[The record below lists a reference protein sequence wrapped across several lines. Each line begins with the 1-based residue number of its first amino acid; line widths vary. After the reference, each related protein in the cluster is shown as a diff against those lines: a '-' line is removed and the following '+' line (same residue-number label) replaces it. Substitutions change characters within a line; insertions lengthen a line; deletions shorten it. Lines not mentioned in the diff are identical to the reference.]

1 MGTCYWL
8 FVSCPPS
15 FTFDLLA
22 WSLRAYPNTAMF
34 PDMRTSLSTLNAIGI
49 KPPIFLL
56 TIGRLDDF
64 EARSP
69 DELSLRKGDRI
80 ELIERDD
87 DFGDGW
93 YLGKHIQNGK
103 TGLFPEGEI
112 SVSAD
117 GVRRLTLCSKVYT
130 TTTPKT
136 IQVSATTMSTAAK
149 VVAGN
154 TSNLHK
160 SDPSRK
166 EGQKQGIATLSLQ
179 GSPEPINSDGA
190 TPPPLNTTPPYQR
203 TVSVPSVS
211 IGSQAMAAT
220 TPTQRSLSMMHQG
233 PDEDSPVMNETL
245 SVIDEH
251 ITDMKNPR
259 SGGLAAARRLTN
271 ESGSEYSTHI
281 DQRTSYINGHETDE
295 EERNLHTEREVL
307 TWSPRQVAEHLEDI
321 GVEPR
326 HCEVFKE
333 QEISGEILLAMDQSS
348 IFMKEFDLGP
358 VGPRLRTWYKIK
370 ALQEEVRGPEIM
382 RKQTTNMMSSNASS
396 DDLRLQRAGSAAGST
411 FSTNLFSQPSPGSP
425 HQRHGSPYIRNDGP
439 SPQPS
444 PSPQLLHSQRR
455 DASSTPVSFTFKSG
469 LDSPGRPSAASVR
482 EFNHS
487 RRHSAV
493 DFASTLSPAT
503 PTIPDESS
511 TSNQINITSLHKKSP
526 SLDRNWAMG
535 GPHPAMNGRP
545 RSATS
550 GSLFLRNTFD
560 PHATESSQSHDISR
574 DLDREYVS
582 GGEMDGKKARNV
594 LRKRD
599 TTSVNHSRQSS
610 YHAETKRLSFA
621 GAMRH
626 SRFSSVDSIK
636 DTVAALTSPA
646 TKLYQNNNFMGHF
659 RNSSANEAVTATPST
674 ADISSPTVTKLDYD
688 IKNTSTKPNMKII
701 TSSTDASNGAA
712 SNGSPKSAV
721 APTKSISKPRMGL
734 RAISDAVTGTERAL
748 VSTPASVP
756 SPIKEASV
764 QSPART
770 GSTSPSAASQSIERE
785 STDASSKDT
794 SGAPT
799 RLTPTSGTRR
809 KPKKETSAY
818 IRGLE
823 HKSPKDQM
831 EGCDYSGWM
840 KKRSSNIMTTWKP
853 RLFVLRGR
861 RLSYYYAETDT
872 QEKGLI
878 DISSH
883 RVLPAD
889 RDIIAGI
896 HATVT
901 GAKSSPVSPA
911 TAQMPTLASED
922 AATIQSRLPVQKADS
937 DSMFIFKLVP
947 PRTGLSRA
955 VNFTKPT
962 VHYFAVENIAQG
974 RLWMAALMKATIDRD
989 ETKPI
994 TTTYQQKT
1002 ISLGKA
1008 RAMKQ
1013 RPPALMNLLQEKTE
1027 GGGNE
1032 VKSEGMGLNI
1042 QGLEQDKE
1050 GTGSLDCALPRPTE
1064 EENNVDEAK
1073 EE

>member
-1 MGTCYWL
+1 MVG
-8 FVSCPPS
+8 P
-15 FTFDLLA
+15 
-22 WSLRAYPNTAMF
+22 
-34 PDMRTSLSTLNAIGI
+34 
-49 KPPIFLL
+49 
-56 TIGRLDDF
+56 DDF

-69 DELSLRKGDRI
+69 DELSLRKADRI

-103 TGLFPEGEI
+103 TGLFPEGETFV
-112 SVSAD
+112 SVDVA
-117 GVRRLTLCSKVYT
+117 RMLTLCFKVYT

-136 IQVSATTMSTAAK
+136 IQVSATTMATAAK
-149 VVAGN
+149 IVAAT
-154 TSNLHK
+154 TSNLHTG
-160 SDPSRK
+160 DPIQP
-166 EGQKQGIATLSLQ
+166 EGQKQGTATLSFQ
-179 GSPEPINSDGA
+179 GSAKPMNSEEA
-190 TPPPLNTTPPYQR
+190 TPPPLNTTPPSQR
-203 TVSVPSVS
+203 TASVPNVS
-211 IGSQAMAAT
+211 IASQALAAT
-220 TPTQRSLSMMHQG
+220 TPAQRSLSMVHQG

-259 SGGLAAARRLTN
+259 SGALAVERRMTN
-271 ESGSEYSTHI
+271 ESGSEYSPHL
-281 DQRTSYINGHETDE
+281 DQRISYINGHETDE
-295 EERNLHTEREVL
+295 EERNLHTEREVS
-307 TWSPRQVAEHLEDI
+307 TWSPSQVAEHLEDI

-326 HCEVFKE
+326 HCQIFKE

-370 ALQEEVRGPEIM
+370 ALQEEFRGPETMI
-382 RKQTTNMMSSNASS
+382 KPTTNVISSNASS
-396 DDLRLQRAGSAAGST
+396 DDLGLHRGGSVAGSN
-411 FSTNLFSQPSPGSP
+411 FSTNLFGQPSPSSP
-425 HQRHGSPYIRNDGP
+425 HQRYGSPFTRHDGS
-439 SPQPS
+439 SPQSS
-444 PSPQLLHSQRR
+444 PSPQLLQSQKR

-469 LDSPGRPSAASVR
+469 LESPSRPSAASIR
-482 EFNHS
+482 ELNHS

-503 PTIPDESS
+503 PSIPNESTIPD
-511 TSNQINITSLHKKSP
+511 QINVTSSHKKTP
-526 SLDRNWAMG
+526 SFDRNWVMG
-535 GPHPAMNGRP
+535 GPHPVMNGRP

-550 GSLFLRNTFD
+550 GSFFPRAERNTFD
-560 PHATESSQSHDISR
+560 PHATESSQSHVISR

-582 GGEMDGKKARNV
+582 GSEMDGKKSRNV

-599 TTSVNHSRQSS
+599 TFSANHSRQSS
-610 YHAETKRLSFA
+610 YHADTKRLSFA
-621 GAMRH
+621 GAKRH
-626 SRFSSVDSIK
+626 SRFGSVDSIK

-646 TKLYQNNNFMGHF
+646 TRLYQNNSFMGHF
-659 RNSSANEAVTATPST
+659 RNSSANEAIEKTPPT
-674 ADISSPTVTKLDYD
+674 TDLTSPTVTKLEYD
-688 IKNTSTKPNMKII
+688 NKKLNTKPSMKII
-701 TSSTDASNGAA
+701 TSSMDASNRAA
-712 SNGSPKSAV
+712 SNGSPKSAI
-721 APTKSISKPRMGL
+721 APAKSVSKPRMGL
-734 RAISDAVTGTERAL
+734 RAISDAVTGNERAI
-748 VSTPASVP
+748 VSTPASVS
-756 SPIKEASV
+756 SPIREASV
-764 QSPART
+764 QSPTRT

-794 SGAPT
+794 GGVPT

-823 HKSPKDQM
+823 HKSPKEQM

-911 TAQMPTLASED
+911 AAQMPTIASED
-922 AATIQSRLPVQKADS
+922 AATIQSRSPVQKTDS

-962 VHYFAVENIAQG
+962 VHYFAVENVAQG

-1027 GGGNE
+1027 GMHGEAKG
-1032 VKSEGMGLNI
+1032 EGTGLNI
-1042 QGLEQDKE
+1042 EGLEQDKDR
-1050 GTGSLDCALPRPTE
+1050 TRSLTYALTRPTDE
-1064 EENNVDEAK
+1064 GNTVEEAK
-1073 EE
+1073 EA

>member
-1 MGTCYWL
+1 MAFRHLNGSTKKTE
-8 FVSCPPS
+8 PG
-15 FTFDLLA
+15 DMLLVVH
-22 WSLRAYPNTAMF
+22 
-34 PDMRTSLSTLNAIGI
+34 
-49 KPPIFLL
+49 
-56 TIGRLDDF
+56 DF

-93 YLGKHIQNGK
+93 YLGKHVQNGK
-103 TGLFPEGEI
+103 TGLFPE
-112 SVSAD
+112 
-117 GVRRLTLCSKVYT
+117 VYT
-130 TTTPKT
+130 TIAPKT
-136 IQVSATTMSTAAK
+136 IQVSAATMATAANI
-149 VVAGN
+149 VARATN
-154 TSNLHK
+154 TLHT
-160 SDPSRK
+160 SGPSQH
-166 EGQKQGIATLSLQ
+166 EGQKQVTATLSLQ
-179 GSPEPINSDGA
+179 GSPKPIISDGA
-190 TPPPLNTTPPYQR
+190 TPPPLNTTPPSQR
-203 TVSVPSVS
+203 TASVPNVS
-211 IGSQAMAAT
+211 IGSQVMAAA
-220 TPTQRSLSMMHQG
+220 TPAQRSLSMVHQG

-259 SGGLAAARRLTN
+259 SGGLAAERRPTT

-281 DQRTSYINGHETDE
+281 DRRLSYINGQETDE

-307 TWSPRQVAEHLEDI
+307 TWSPRQVAEYLEDI

-358 VGPRLRTWYKIK
+358 VGPRLRTWYKVK
-370 ALQEEVRGPEIM
+370 ALQEEVRGPEVIT
-382 RKQTTNMMSSNASS
+382 KQTPNMISSNASS
-396 DDLRLQRAGSAAGST
+396 DDIRLQRGGSVAGST

-425 HQRHGSPYIRNDGP
+425 YQRHGSPYTRHDGP
-439 SPQPS
+439 SPQSS
-444 PSPQLLHSQRR
+444 PSPQLLQTQRR

-469 LDSPGRPSAASVR
+469 FDSPSRPSAASVR
-482 EFNHS
+482 DFNHS

-493 DFASTLSPAT
+493 DFASTFSPAT
-503 PTIPDESS
+503 PTIPDDSS
-511 TSNQINITSLHKKSP
+511 IPSQGNVTSSHKKSP
-526 SLDRNWAMG
+526 SLDRNWTMG
-535 GPHPAMNGRP
+535 GSHPIMNGRP

-550 GSLFLRNTFD
+550 GSLFPRAERNTYD
-560 PHATESSQSHDISR
+560 PLAAESSYSQNVSR
-574 DLDREYVS
+574 DLDRGYVS
-582 GGEMDGKKARNV
+582 GSEMDSKKARNV

-599 TTSVNHSRQSS
+599 AVSANHSRQSS

-621 GAMRH
+621 GARRH
-626 SRFSSVDSIK
+626 SRFGSVDSIK

-646 TKLYQNNNFMGHF
+646 TKLYQNNSFKGHF
-659 RNSSANEAVTATPST
+659 RNSSANEAVRMTPLAT
-674 ADISSPTVTKLDYD
+674 DISSPTVTKLEYD
-688 IKNTSTKPNMKII
+688 SKRPSTKPNMKII
-701 TSSTDASNGAA
+701 TSSTNPNNRAA

-721 APTKSISKPRMGL
+721 APAKSVSKPRMGL
-734 RAISDAVTGTERAL
+734 RAISDAITGNERAL

-756 SPIKEASV
+756 SPVREASV
-764 QSPART
+764 QSPTRT

-794 SGAPT
+794 NGVPT

-823 HKSPKDQM
+823 HKSPKEQM

-911 TAQMPTLASED
+911 TAQMPTSASED
-922 AATIQSRLPVQKADS
+922 AATAQSRSPVQKADS

-962 VHYFAVENIAQG
+962 VHYLAVENVAQG

-1008 RAMKQ
+1008 KAMKQ
-1013 RPPALMNLLQEKTE
+1013 RPPALMNLLQERTE
-1027 GGGNE
+1027 GVE
-1032 VKSEGMGLNI
+1032 DEAQSERAGLNI

-1050 GTGSLDCALPRPTE
+1050 RTRSLDYAPPTE
-1064 EENNVDEAK
+1064 ERNNVDGAK
-1073 EE
+1073 EA

>member
-1 MGTCYWL
+1 M
-8 FVSCPPS
+8 
-15 FTFDLLA
+15 A
-22 WSLRAYPNTAMF
+22 
-34 PDMRTSLSTLNAIGI
+34 
-49 KPPIFLL
+49 
-56 TIGRLDDF
+56 
-64 EARSP
+64 
-69 DELSLRKGDRI
+69 
-80 ELIERDD
+80 
-87 DFGDGW
+87 
-93 YLGKHIQNGK
+93 
-103 TGLFPEGEI
+103 
-112 SVSAD
+112 
-117 GVRRLTLCSKVYT
+117 
-130 TTTPKT
+130 
-136 IQVSATTMSTAAK
+136 TAAK
-149 VVAGN
+149 IVGVT
-154 TSNLHK
+154 TSNLHTG
-160 SDPSRK
+160 SSSQHD
-166 EGQKQGIATLSLQ
+166 GQKQELATLSLQ

-190 TPPPLNTTPPYQR
+190 TPPPLNTTPPSQR
-203 TVSVPSVS
+203 TSAIPNMSL
-211 IGSQAMAAT
+211 GSQQALAAT
-220 TPTQRSLSMMHQG
+220 TPGQRSLSMVHQG

-259 SGGLAAARRLTN
+259 SGALAVERRVTH
-271 ESGSEYSTHI
+271 ESGSEYSPHI
-281 DQRTSYINGHETDE
+281 DQRISYINGHETDE
-295 EERNLHTEREVL
+295 EERNLHTESEVSI
-307 TWSPRQVAEHLEDI
+307 WSPTQVAEYLEDI

-326 HCEVFKE
+326 HCQIFKE

-370 ALQEEVRGPEIM
+370 ALQEEVRGPEIIT
-382 RKQTTNMMSSNASS
+382 KQTTNLISSNASS
-396 DDLRLQRAGSAAGST
+396 DELRLQRGGSVAGST
-411 FSTNLFSQPSPGSP
+411 FSTNLFSQPSPTSP
-425 HQRHGSPYIRNDGP
+425 RQIYSSPYIRHDAP
-439 SPQPS
+439 SPQPL
-444 PSPQLLHSQRR
+444 PSPQLLQSQKR

-469 LDSPGRPSAASVR
+469 LDSPSRPSAASVR
-482 EFNHS
+482 ELNHS

-493 DFASTLSPAT
+493 DFASTSSPV
-503 PTIPDESS
+503 IPSISNEPP
-511 TSNQINITSLHKKSP
+511 TSNQINTTSSHKKTP
-526 SLDRNWAMG
+526 SFDHDWAMG
-535 GPHPAMNGRP
+535 GPHPVANARP

-550 GSLFLRNTFD
+550 GSVFPRAERNTFD
-560 PHATESSQSHDISR
+560 PHAAESSQSHVISR
-574 DLDREYVS
+574 DFDREYVS
-582 GGEMDGKKARNV
+582 GSEMDGKKARNV

-599 TTSVNHSRQSS
+599 TVSANHSRQSS
-610 YHAETKRLSFA
+610 YHADTKRMSFA
-621 GAMRH
+621 GAKRH
-626 SRFSSVDSIK
+626 SRFSSVDSLK

-646 TKLYQNNNFMGHF
+646 TKLYQNSSFMGHF
-659 RNSSANEAVTATPST
+659 RNSSANEAILKSPPTTDLT
-674 ADISSPTVTKLDYD
+674 SPTVTKLEYD
-688 IKNTSTKPNMKII
+688 NKRLSTKPSMKII

-712 SNGSPKSAV
+712 LNGSPKSAV
-721 APTKSISKPRMGL
+721 APAKSISKPRMGL

-748 VSTPASVP
+748 VSSPASVS
-756 SPIKEASV
+756 SPTKEASV
-764 QSPART
+764 QSPTRT

-785 STDASSKDT
+785 STDTSSKDN
-794 SGAPT
+794 SGAPVK
-799 RLTPTSGTRR
+799 LTPTSGTRR

-823 HKSPKDQM
+823 HKSPKEQM

-911 TAQMPTLASED
+911 AAQMSTLASED
-922 AATIQSRLPVQKADS
+922 AATIQYRSLAQKTDS

-1027 GGGNE
+1027 RMENE
-1032 VKSEGMGLNI
+1032 AKGEGTGLNI
-1042 QGLEQDKE
+1042 QGLGTDQDK
-1050 GTGSLDCALPRPTE
+1050 TASLSYAIPPPTE
-1064 EENNVDEAK
+1064 DGNKLEEANEA
-1073 EE
+1073 

>member
-1 MGTCYWL
+1 
-8 FVSCPPS
+8 
-15 FTFDLLA
+15 
-22 WSLRAYPNTAMF
+22 
-34 PDMRTSLSTLNAIGI
+34 
-49 KPPIFLL
+49 
-56 TIGRLDDF
+56 
-64 EARSP
+64 
-69 DELSLRKGDRI
+69 
-80 ELIERDD
+80 
-87 DFGDGW
+87 
-93 YLGKHIQNGK
+93 
-103 TGLFPEGEI
+103 
-112 SVSAD
+112 
-117 GVRRLTLCSKVYT
+117 
-130 TTTPKT
+130 
-136 IQVSATTMSTAAK
+136 
-149 VVAGN
+149 
-154 TSNLHK
+154 
-160 SDPSRK
+160 
-166 EGQKQGIATLSLQ
+166 
-179 GSPEPINSDGA
+179 
-190 TPPPLNTTPPYQR
+190 
-203 TVSVPSVS
+203 
-211 IGSQAMAAT
+211 
-220 TPTQRSLSMMHQG
+220 
-233 PDEDSPVMNETL
+233 MNETL

-251 ITDMKNPR
+251 IIDMKNPQ
-259 SGGLAAARRLTN
+259 SGALTVERRMTN
-271 ESGSEYSTHI
+271 ESGSEYSPHTDHRI
-281 DQRTSYINGHETDE
+281 SYINGHETEE
-295 EERNLHTEREVL
+295 EERNLHTEREVSL
-307 TWSPRQVAEHLEDI
+307 WSPSQVAEYLEDI
-321 GVEPR
+321 EVERR
-326 HCEVFKE
+326 HCQIFKE

-370 ALQEEVRGPEIM
+370 ALQEEVRGPEIIT
-382 RKQTTNMMSSNASS
+382 KPTTNMISSNASS
-396 DDLRLQRAGSAAGST
+396 DDLRLQRAGSVAGSA
-411 FSTNLFSQPSPGSP
+411 FSTNLFSQPSPTSP
-425 HQRHGSPYIRNDGP
+425 HQRYGSPNVRQDGP

-444 PSPQLLHSQRR
+444 PSPQFLQSQKR

-469 LDSPGRPSAASVR
+469 LDSPSRPSAASIR
-482 EFNHS
+482 DLNHS

-503 PTIPDESS
+503 PSLPNELSTPNQSRTISS
-511 TSNQINITSLHKKSP
+511 HMKTP
-526 SLDRNWAMG
+526 SFDRNWAMG
-535 GPHPAMNGRP
+535 DPHPVANGRP

-550 GSLFLRNTFD
+550 GSFFPRAERNTLD
-560 PHATESSQSHDISR
+560 PHATESSQSHIIAR
-574 DLDREYVS
+574 DFDREYVPGS
-582 GGEMDGKKARNV
+582 EMDGKKARNV

-599 TTSVNHSRQSS
+599 TVSANHSRQSS
-610 YHAETKRLSFA
+610 YHADTKRLSFA

-646 TKLYQNNNFMGHF
+646 TKLYHSNSFMGHF
-659 RNSSANEAVTATPST
+659 RNSSANDAVTETQPT
-674 ADISSPTVTKLDYD
+674 TDLTSPTVTKLEYD
-688 IKNTSTKPNMKII
+688 NKRLSTKPSMKII
-701 TSSTDASNGAA
+701 TLSTDASSGAA

-721 APTKSISKPRMGL
+721 APAKSVSKPRMGL
-734 RAISDAVTGTERAL
+734 RAISDAVTGNERAL
-748 VSTPASVP
+748 VSTPASVS
-756 SPIKEASV
+756 SPIKEALV
-764 QSPART
+764 QSPTRT

-785 STDASSKDT
+785 STDASSKDA

-823 HKSPKDQM
+823 HKSPKEQM

-861 RLSYYYAETDT
+861 RLSYYYTETDS

-901 GAKSSPVSPA
+901 GAKSSPVSP
-911 TAQMPTLASED
+911 
-922 AATIQSRLPVQKADS
+922 TIQSRSPVQKIDS

-1027 GGGNE
+1027 AMDGGAKSEGRGLNIRGLEHDKDRTASLSYALPQPTDEGNE
-1032 VKSEGMGLNI
+1032 V
-1042 QGLEQDKE
+1042 
-1050 GTGSLDCALPRPTE
+1050 E
-1064 EENNVDEAK
+1064 EAEEA
-1073 EE
+1073 

>member
-1 MGTCYWL
+1 M
-8 FVSCPPS
+8 
-15 FTFDLLA
+15 A
-22 WSLRAYPNTAMF
+22 
-34 PDMRTSLSTLNAIGI
+34 
-49 KPPIFLL
+49 
-56 TIGRLDDF
+56 
-64 EARSP
+64 
-69 DELSLRKGDRI
+69 
-80 ELIERDD
+80 
-87 DFGDGW
+87 
-93 YLGKHIQNGK
+93 
-103 TGLFPEGEI
+103 
-112 SVSAD
+112 
-117 GVRRLTLCSKVYT
+117 
-130 TTTPKT
+130 
-136 IQVSATTMSTAAK
+136 TAAK
-149 VVAGN
+149 IVAGT
-154 TSNLHK
+154 TSSIHTVG
-160 SDPSRK
+160 SPQQD
-166 EGQKQGIATLSLQ
+166 GQKQGMATSALQ
-179 GSPEPINSDGA
+179 GSSKPINSDGA
-190 TPPPLNTTPPYQR
+190 TPPPLNTTLPSQR
-203 TVSVPSVS
+203 ISSVPNVS
-211 IGSQAMAAT
+211 QGSQAIAAT
-220 TPTQRSLSMMHQG
+220 TPAQRSLSMVHQG
-233 PDEDSPVMNETL
+233 PDGDSPVMNETL

-259 SGGLAAARRLTN
+259 SGGLATGRRLTN

-281 DQRTSYINGHETDE
+281 DQRLSYINGHETDE

-307 TWSPRQVAEHLEDI
+307 NWSPRQVAEYLEDV
-321 GVEPR
+321 GVERR
-326 HCEVFKE
+326 HCEIFKD
-333 QEISGEILLAMDQSS
+333 QEISGEILLSMDQSS

-370 ALQEEVRGPEIM
+370 ALQEEVRGHEVIT
-382 RKQTTNMMSSNASS
+382 KQTTNMISSNASS
-396 DDLRLQRAGSAAGST
+396 DDLRLQRGGSAAGSP
-411 FSTNLFSQPSPGSP
+411 FSTNLYRQASPS
-425 HQRHGSPYIRNDGP
+425 SPYIGHDAAT
-439 SPQPS
+439 PQPS
-444 PSPQLLHSQRR
+444 PSPQLLQSQRR
-455 DASSTPVSFTFKSG
+455 DATSTPVSLTFRSG
-469 LDSPGRPSAASVR
+469 LDSPSRPSAASVR
-482 EFNHS
+482 DLNHS

-493 DFASTLSPAT
+493 DFASNFSQAT
-503 PTIPDESS
+503 PTVSNEFPAPDQ
-511 TSNQINITSLHKKSP
+511 TTGASLHRKNP

-535 GPHPAMNGRP
+535 IPYPAMNSRP

-550 GSLFLRNTFD
+550 SSLFPRAERNTFD
-560 PHATESSQSHDISR
+560 PHSTEVNNSQITSR
-574 DLDREYVS
+574 DLDRDYVS
-582 GGEMDGKKARNV
+582 GSEMDGKKARNV

-599 TTSVNHSRQSS
+599 TVSANHSRQSS
-610 YHAETKRLSFA
+610 YHADTKRLSFA
-621 GAMRH
+621 GARRH

-636 DTVAALTSPA
+636 DAVAALTSPA
-646 TKLYQNNNFMGHF
+646 TKLYQNNSLMGHF
-659 RNSSANEAVTATPST
+659 RNSSANEAVMQTPATT
-674 ADISSPTVTKLDYD
+674 DISSPTVTKLEYD
-688 IKNTSTKPNMKII
+688 DKKPSLKPNMKIV
-701 TSSTDASNGAA
+701 TSSTNTGNGAA

-721 APTKSISKPRMGL
+721 APAKSVSKPRMGL
-734 RAISDAVTGTERAL
+734 RAISDAVTGNERAL
-748 VSTPASVP
+748 VFTPASV
-756 SPIKEASV
+756 SPTIKEAAV
-764 QSPART
+764 QSPTRT

-809 KPKKETSAY
+809 KAKKETSAY

-823 HKSPKDQM
+823 HKSPKEQM

-911 TAQMPTLASED
+911 TAQMPTSASED
-922 AATIQSRLPVQKADS
+922 AATVQSRSPVQKGDS

-962 VHYFAVENIAQG
+962 VHYFAVENVALG
-974 RLWMAALMKATIDRD
+974 RLWMAELMKATIDRD

-1013 RPPALMNLLQEKTE
+1013 RPPALMNLLQEKNEALEDGAKTE
-1027 GGGNE
+1027 
-1032 VKSEGMGLNI
+1032 VAGLNI
-1042 QGLEQDKE
+1042 QGLEAEKQM
-1050 GTGSLDCALPRPTE
+1050 TGSLDHALPRSTE
-1064 EENNVDEAK
+1064 EANFEDEVQ
-1073 EE
+1073 ET

>member
-1 MGTCYWL
+1 M
-8 FVSCPPS
+8 V
-15 FTFDLLA
+15 
-22 WSLRAYPNTAMF
+22 
-34 PDMRTSLSTLNAIGI
+34 
-49 KPPIFLL
+49 
-56 TIGRLDDF
+56 
-64 EARSP
+64 
-69 DELSLRKGDRI
+69 
-80 ELIERDD
+80 
-87 DFGDGW
+87 
-93 YLGKHIQNGK
+93 
-103 TGLFPEGEI
+103 
-112 SVSAD
+112 
-117 GVRRLTLCSKVYT
+117 
-130 TTTPKT
+130 
-136 IQVSATTMSTAAK
+136 
-149 VVAGN
+149 
-154 TSNLHK
+154 
-160 SDPSRK
+160 
-166 EGQKQGIATLSLQ
+166 
-179 GSPEPINSDGA
+179 
-190 TPPPLNTTPPYQR
+190 
-203 TVSVPSVS
+203 
-211 IGSQAMAAT
+211 
-220 TPTQRSLSMMHQG
+220 HQG

-251 ITDMKNPR
+251 IIDMKNPQSR
-259 SGGLAAARRLTN
+259 ALAVERRLTN
-271 ESGSEYSTHI
+271 ESGSEYSPHT
-281 DQRTSYINGHETDE
+281 DQRISYINGHETEE
-295 EERNLHTEREVL
+295 EERNLHTEREVSL
-307 TWSPRQVAEHLEDI
+307 WSPGQVAEYLEDI
-321 GVEPR
+321 GVERR
-326 HCEVFKE
+326 HCQIFKE

-370 ALQEEVRGPEIM
+370 ALQEEVRGPEII
-382 RKQTTNMMSSNASS
+382 KPATNIISSDASS
-396 DDLRLQRAGSAAGST
+396 DDLRLQRGGSVAGSA
-411 FSTNLFSQPSPGSP
+411 FSTNLFSQPSPTSP
-425 HQRHGSPYIRNDGP
+425 HQRYGSPNVLHDGP

-444 PSPQLLHSQRR
+444 PSPQFLQSQKR

-469 LDSPGRPSAASVR
+469 FDSPSRPSAASIR
-482 EFNHS
+482 DLNHS

-503 PTIPDESS
+503 PSLPNEPSTPNQSNTMSS
-511 TSNQINITSLHKKSP
+511 HKKTP
-526 SLDRNWAMG
+526 SFDRNWAMG
-535 GPHPAMNGRP
+535 DTHPVTNGRP

-550 GSLFLRNTFD
+550 GSFFPRAERNTFD
-560 PHATESSQSHDISR
+560 RHAAESSQSHIIAR
-574 DLDREYVS
+574 DFDSEYVQGS
-582 GGEMDGKKARNV
+582 EMDGKKARNV

-599 TTSVNHSRQSS
+599 TVSANHSRQSS
-610 YHAETKRLSFA
+610 YQPDTKRLSFA

-646 TKLYQNNNFMGHF
+646 SKLYHSNSFMGHF
-659 RNSSANEAVTATPST
+659 RNSSANDAITETPQT
-674 ADISSPTVTKLDYD
+674 TDLTSPTVTKLEYD
-688 IKNTSTKPNMKII
+688 NKRLSTKPSMKII
-701 TSSTDASNGAA
+701 TSSTGASSGAA
-712 SNGSPKSAV
+712 SNASPKSAV
-721 APTKSISKPRMGL
+721 APAKSVSKPRMGL
-734 RAISDAVTGTERAL
+734 RAISDAVTGNERAL
-748 VSTPASVP
+748 ISTSASVS
-756 SPIKEASV
+756 SPIKEAAV
-764 QSPART
+764 QSPTRT

-818 IRGLE
+818 IRGLV
-823 HKSPKDQM
+823 HKSPKEQM

-861 RLSYYYAETDT
+861 RLSYYYAETDS

-901 GAKSSPVSPA
+901 GAKSSPVSP
-911 TAQMPTLASED
+911 TM
-922 AATIQSRLPVQKADS
+922 QSRSPVQKIYS

-962 VHYFAVENIAQG
+962 VHYFAVEDIAQG

-1013 RPPALMNLLQEKTE
+1013 RPPALMNLLQEKAE
-1027 GGGNE
+1027 ERDGGA
-1032 VKSEGMGLNI
+1032 KSEGRGLNI
-1042 QGLEQDKE
+1042 QGLEHDKDR
-1050 GTGSLDCALPRPTE
+1050 TASLTYALPQPTDEGNKVE
-1064 EENNVDEAK
+1064 EAEEA
-1073 EE
+1073 

>member
-1 MGTCYWL
+1 MSQDSSLLIFQSSKALGTIC
-8 FVSCPPS
+8 SNS
-15 FTFDLLA
+15 
-22 WSLRAYPNTAMF
+22 
-34 PDMRTSLSTLNAIGI
+34 
-49 KPPIFLL
+49 L
-56 TIGRLDDF
+56 TIFGPDDF

-69 DELSLRKGDRI
+69 DELSLRKGDRV

-93 YLGKHIQNGK
+93 YLGKQILSGMS
-103 TGLFPEGEI
+103 GLFPEGEI
-112 SVSAD
+112 FVISG
-117 GVRRLTLCSKVYT
+117 GVGALTLCPTVYT
-130 TTTPKT
+130 TTTAKT
-136 IQVSATTMSTAAK
+136 IQVSATTMATATGLT
-149 VVAGN
+149 AGT
-154 TSNLHK
+154 TSNLHT
-160 SDPSRK
+160 SSPSQH
-166 EGQKQGIATLSLQ
+166 EGQKQGTPTLSTQ
-179 GSPEPINSDGA
+179 GSSEPINSDGA
-190 TPPPLNTTPPYQR
+190 TPPPLNTTPPSQR
-203 TVSVPSVS
+203 TASVPNAL
-211 IGSQAMAAT
+211 IGSQTMAAT
-220 TPTQRSLSMMHQG
+220 TPAQRSLSMVHPG
-233 PDEDSPVMNETL
+233 PDKDSPVMNETL

-259 SGGLAAARRLTN
+259 PGGLAVERRLTN
-271 ESGSEYSTHI
+271 ESGSEYSPHG
-281 DQRTSYINGHETDE
+281 DQRLSYINGHETDE
-295 EERNLHTEREVL
+295 EERNLHTERDVL
-307 TWSPRQVAEHLEDI
+307 TWLPRQVAEHLEDI

-326 HCEVFKE
+326 HCEIFKE

-370 ALQEEVRGPEIM
+370 ALQEEVRGPENIT
-382 RKQTTNMMSSNASS
+382 KQMANMVSSNASS
-396 DDLRLQRAGSAAGST
+396 DDVRLQRGGSFAGSS
-411 FSTNLFSQPSPGSP
+411 FSTNLFSQASPGSP
-425 HQRHGSPYIRNDGP
+425 FQRHGSPYTRHDGP

-444 PSPQLLHSQRR
+444 PSLHLPQTHKR

-469 LDSPGRPSAASVR
+469 LDSPSRPSAASIR
-482 EFNHS
+482 ELNHS
-487 RRHSAV
+487 RRHSTV
-493 DFASTLSPAT
+493 DFASTFNSAT
-503 PTIPDESS
+503 PISPDESS
-511 TSNQINITSLHKKSP
+511 PSNQISIPSPHKKTP
-526 SLDRNWAMG
+526 SLDRNWG
-535 GPHPAMNGRP
+535 LGIPHPTMNGRP

-550 GSLFLRNTFD
+550 GSVLPGAERNTFD
-560 PHATESSQSHDISR
+560 PHATESSHSHKMSR
-574 DLDREYVS
+574 DLDRDYVS
-582 GGEMDGKKARNV
+582 GSELDGKKARNV
-594 LRKRD
+594 LRKRE
-599 TTSVNHSRQSS
+599 TISANHSRQSS
-610 YHAETKRLSFA
+610 YHADTKRLSFA
-621 GAMRH
+621 GARRH
-626 SRFSSVDSIK
+626 SRFGSVDSIK
-636 DTVAALTSPA
+636 DTVVALASPA
-646 TKLYQNNNFMGHF
+646 TKLYQSNSFMGHF
-659 RNSSANEAVTATPST
+659 RNSSANEAVTKTPSST
-674 ADISSPTVTKLDYD
+674 DITSPTVTKLEYD
-688 IKNTSTKPNMKII
+688 GKKPITKPNMKII
-701 TSSTDASNGAA
+701 TSSTAASNGAA
-712 SNGSPKSAV
+712 SNGSPKAAV
-721 APTKSISKPRMGL
+721 APAKSVSKPRMGL
-734 RAISDAVTGTERAL
+734 RAISDAVTGNERAS
-748 VSTPASVP
+748 VSTPASAP

-764 QSPART
+764 QSPTRT

-785 STDASSKDT
+785 STDASSKDA
-794 SGAPT
+794 SGAPMK
-799 RLTPTSGTRR
+799 LTPTSGTRR

-823 HKSPKDQM
+823 HKSPKEQM

-889 RDIIAGI
+889 RDILAGF

-922 AATIQSRLPVQKADS
+922 AATRQSRSPVFKADS

-955 VNFTKPT
+955 VNFTRPT
-962 VHYFAVENIAQG
+962 VHYFAVENVAQG

-1027 GGGNE
+1027 GAEDEAGIE
-1032 VKSEGMGLNI
+1032 RTGLNI

-1050 GTGSLDCALPRPTE
+1050 KTESLDHALPQPIE
-1064 EENNVDEAK
+1064 EENNVNETKEA
-1073 EE
+1073 